1 MNTSMDIDAKLAA
14 ITTEVQTLAQSCQ
27 NDSLALL
34 ALLRCLEALHREI
47 REGFFQESLP
57 DSRHGFHTLLKDIE
71 SQGGWPYIER
81 MKLQSLLNDWFVED
95 RPEIVSTSVNVQNA
109 DTSSISE

>member
-1 MNTSMDIDAKLAA
+1 MNKSTDTEAKLAA
-14 ITTEVQTLAQSCQ
+14 IGTEVQTLAQRYQ

-34 ALLRCLEALHREI
+34 ALLRCLEALHRDI

-81 MKLQSLLNDWFVED
+81 MKLQSLLNNWFVED
-95 RPEIVSTSVNVQNA
+95 EQEIVSTSVKTQNA

>member
-1 MNTSMDIDAKLAA
+1 MNNSTDIEAKLAA

-95 RPEIVSTSVNVQNA
+95 KPEIVSTSLKAQNT